1 MIGVIAESSEY
12 PVVREFFELFKTPWE
27 FYRSNARYEIIL
39 CAGDVGVSEDLA
51 KVIVIYAGRE
61 LSRDSE
67 AGVCVGPPPR
77 SEATVSYRGTRVPI
91 YGECVKFARPDGRA
105 ADQNEPA
112 ESVICVDAS
121 AQKTVARIGYD
132 LFREVRYLLT
142 NGQPGP
148 NAGIPT
154 LDLHIA
160 ILRDLI
166 IGSGAVL
173 TEIPPVPEG
182 YQFIA
187 CLTHDVDHPS
197 IRSHRFD
204 HTLFGFLHRAVFGSV
219 RRFWQGRLPWRGV
232 LSNWAAVLK
241 LPLVH
246 LRILEDFW
254 QELDRYHLLER
265 GMASTFFMIP
275 FKGRPGRGNGGAA
288 PPYRASGYGIADISS
303 RVHRLQA
310 AGCEIGVHGIDA
322 WNSSSSGRAELS
334 EVERV
339 SGRSELGTRMHW
351 LYFDEDSP
359 AILED
364 AGFDYDSTFGYNG
377 TVGYRAGTSQ
387 AYKPLPVR
395 RLLEL
400 PLHVMDTALF
410 YPRHLDLSPA
420 EAKQRVREI
429 VDDVARLGGC
439 VTVNWHDR
447 SIMPERLWG
456 EFYGDLVDELKSRGA
471 WFATASQAVAWFR
484 QRRSVVFEHTRP
496 ESGAITATRSAD
508 AGQRPLPALRVRVH
522 NAGRRQGS
530 GMVDA
535 PRLAEVVRRSE
546 ILEPSAVVGL
556 PR

>member
-27 FYRSNARYEIIL
+27 FYRSNARYEVIL
-39 CAGDVGVSEDLA
+39 CAADVRVSEDLA
-51 KVIVIYAGRE
+51 KVMVIYGGRK

-67 AGVCVGPPPR
+67 AGVCVKSPSR
-77 SEATVSYRGTRVPI
+77 SEATVSYRGAHVPI
-91 YGECVKFARPDGRA
+91 YGECVKFADGRGG
-105 ADQNEPA
+105 DPNEQA
-112 ESVICVDAS
+112 ESLICVDAS
-121 AQKTVARIGYD
+121 AQRTVARIGYD

-142 NGQPGP
+142 NGQPGA
-148 NAGIPT
+148 NAGIPA

-160 ILRDLI
+160 MLRDMI
-166 IGSGAVL
+166 VVGGAALV
-173 TEIPPVPEG
+173 EIPPVPEG

-197 IRSHRFD
+197 LRAHRFD
-204 HTLFGFLHRAVFGSV
+204 HTSFGFLKRAVFGSV
-219 RRFWQGRLPWRGV
+219 RRFWQGRLTWRGL

-246 LRILEDFW
+246 FRILEDFW
-254 QELDRYHLLER
+254 QQLDRYPLLER

-275 FKGRPGRGNGGAA
+275 FKGRPGRGNTGAA
-288 PPYRASGYGIADISS
+288 PSYRASGYGIADISCC
-303 RVHRLQA
+303 VHQLQA

-322 WNSSSSGRAELS
+322 WNSSASGKAELN
-334 EVERV
+334 EVRRV
-339 SGRSELGTRMHW
+339 CGRSELGTRMHW

-359 AILED
+359 AMLED

-429 VDDVARLGGC
+429 VDGVARLGGC
-439 VTVNWHDR
+439 ITVNWHDR
-447 SIMPERLWG
+447 SIMPERQWG
-456 EFYGDLVDELKSRGA
+456 EFYGELVDELSSKGA

-484 QRRSVVFEHTRP
+484 QRRSVVFEHAQP
-496 ESGAITATRSAD
+496 ESGAIAATRSTD
-508 AGQRPLPALRVRVH
+508 AGNKQLPALQLRVH
-522 NAGRRQGS
+522 NAGHSQDS
-530 GMVDA
+530 GMAGA

-546 ILEPSAVVGL
+546 MPEPRAVVGL